1 MRSRSFTLRALVT
14 WPHAIPVHTCV
25 TANRRALHSIEPN
38 TERERPAQAARG
50 SPLCREEGRLPPLS
64 LSLSLASR
72 LSVGGTSSH
81 APPLTTH
88 QTHTQRNQTDSG
100 AEIATLQA
108 QHQERLQKIV
118 EAHNQDLTLL
128 QETYQACAA
137 RLKDTDAALAEE
149 KRRVADLERARQ
161 DLAAAQLAA
170 KPAPPPSTDVPTDVP
185 ATQPEEHRGSEEAST
200 IRRLKEENDGLK
212 QRVMALQQQHDLQQD
227 AMAKV
232 PSTPMLLFSLS
243 QAYSCTSY

>member
-1 MRSRSFTLRALVT
+1 M
-14 WPHAIPVHTCV
+14 
-25 TANRRALHSIEPN
+25 
-38 TERERPAQAARG
+38 
-50 SPLCREEGRLPPLS
+50 
-64 LSLSLASR
+64 
-72 LSVGGTSSH
+72 
-81 APPLTTH
+81 
-88 QTHTQRNQTDSG
+88 
-100 AEIATLQA
+100 
-108 QHQERLQKIV
+108 

-137 RLKDTDAALAEE
+137 RLKETDAALAEE

-170 KPAPPPSTDVPTDVP
+170 KPAPPPSTVP
-185 ATQPEEHRGSEEAST
+185 ATQSEGHRGSEEEAST

-232 PSTPMLLFSLS
+232 PHASVVVFVVSGALVR
-243 QAYSCTSY
+243 Q

>member
-1 MRSRSFTLRALVT
+1 LNQTQKENDRLKQRVAL
-14 WPHAIPVHTCV
+14 
-25 TANRRALHSIEPN
+25 
-38 TERERPAQAARG
+38 
-50 SPLCREEGRLPPLS
+50 LS
-64 LSLSLASR
+64 AEKKVDSR
-72 LSVGGTSSH
+72 LSPSSSHAH

-88 QTHTQRNQTDSG
+88 THTTHKRNQTDSG

-137 RLKDTDAALAEE
+137 RLKETDAALAEE

-170 KPAPPPSTDVPTDVP
+170 KPAPPPSTVP
-185 ATQPEEHRGSEEAST
+185 ATQSEEHRGSEEEAST